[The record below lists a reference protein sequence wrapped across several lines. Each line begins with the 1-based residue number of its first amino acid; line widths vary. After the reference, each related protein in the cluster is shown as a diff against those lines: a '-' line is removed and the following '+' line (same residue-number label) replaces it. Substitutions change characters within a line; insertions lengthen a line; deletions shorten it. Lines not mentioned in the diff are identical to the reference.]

1 MRGQLN
7 AENTIRKQNYTL
19 DGTLQCA
26 HAHWRTWAGN
36 PAISHPFPQCK
47 DYRIPSSG
55 SQLQYFNRSLAFFVF
70 LFFFFPCSPSFF
82 SMNYFYG
89 RITLHRSDLG
99 EVDDEMTIPGVC
111 TNASFPAR
119 VKQPLAVVSM
129 WVRGQDRTCFIKW
142 GRGQMTS
149 WHRAGEAWLLAESL
163 SQSWARKHNPLV
175 YHKLEGKLCYRLKTL
190 PLFQNKSVE

>member
-1 MRGQLN
+1 MRKTQFGSKTTLWMAPCSVHMRTDALELVTPQSPILFPSVRTTEFPRVVAN
-7 AENTIRKQNYTL
+7 FNTSIEVQ
-19 DGTLQCA
+19 
-26 HAHWRTWAGN
+26 
-36 PAISHPFPQCK
+36 PFL
-47 DYRIPSSG
+47 SS
-55 SQLQYFNRSLAFFVF
+55 F
-70 LFFFFPCSPSFF
+70 FFFFPCSPSFF

-99 EVDDEMTIPGVC
+99 EVDDEMTIPSVC

-163 SQSWARKHNPLV
+163 SQS
-175 YHKLEGKLCYRLKTL
+175 
-190 PLFQNKSVE
+190 